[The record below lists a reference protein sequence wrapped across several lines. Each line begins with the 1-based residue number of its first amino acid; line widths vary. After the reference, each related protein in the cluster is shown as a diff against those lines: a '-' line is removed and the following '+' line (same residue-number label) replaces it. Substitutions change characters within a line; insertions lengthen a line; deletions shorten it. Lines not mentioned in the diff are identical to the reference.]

1 MPYLH
6 NRNKNPL
13 DSIHYPS
20 WKYLC
25 TIVSFS
31 EASFLIDILQG
42 VKVSSSKLKKIF
54 YENKTLPIRNPIY
67 SQYDGQ
73 TIDAIIIDDT
83 KSKRRSGGRPSIKGA
98 LGLDLETGEEF
109 LLYLG
114 AVKSWSDVLFHIRS
128 NYNVSDEMYAICDGD
143 DNLQRHLEGYGY
155 KIQQC
160 TNHFVKTSMYYL
172 WKEQH
177 PKEERMRIKKEISG
191 IISTLKNSVKKHR
204 TDRNFARLEWRID
217 TTQKELLSIANELL
231 SSNKDSNTA
240 TFILRTAGKLTLFAE
255 LTSRGIQIPDN
266 NNHVENLMGIVGQRI
281 KKNRQSWVD
290 KNLEIMVNTIWQIIS

>member
-1 MPYLH
+1 M
-6 NRNKNPL
+6 
-13 DSIHYPS
+13 
-20 WKYLC
+20 
-25 TIVSFS
+25 
-31 EASFLIDILQG
+31 
-42 VKVSSSKLKKIF
+42 SSSKLKKIF

-67 SQYDGQ
+67 SQYNGQ

-114 AVKSWSDVLFHIRS
+114 AVKSWSEVLSYIKG
-128 NYNVSDEMYAICDGD
+128 NYNISDEMYAICDGD
-143 DNLQRHLEGYGY
+143 ENLQRHLEDYGY
-155 KIQQC
+155 KVQQC

-172 WKEQH
+172 WKEQY
-177 PKEERMRIKKEISG
+177 PKEARMRTKKEISR
-191 IISTLKNSVKKHR
+191 IISALKNSVKKHR

-240 TFILRTAGKLTLFAE
+240 KFILRTAHKVTLFAE

-266 NNHVENLMGIVGQRI
+266 NNHVENLMGIVGHRI

>member
-1 MPYLH
+1 M
-6 NRNKNPL
+6 
-13 DSIHYPS
+13 
-20 WKYLC
+20 
-25 TIVSFS
+25 
-31 EASFLIDILQG
+31 
-42 VKVSSSKLKKIF
+42 SSSKLKKIF

-83 KSKRRSGGRPSIKGA
+83 KSKRRSGGRPSIKGT